1 MKILKLNLLA
11 FGPFTEALIG
21 FAEGKEGLNIV
32 YGPNEAGKSSAL
44 RALRQMLY
52 GIPVRSPDDFIH
64 PYAKMR
70 IGGVLQHSDGTV
82 IEVVR
87 RKGKVNTL
95 RGRDDEKLIEEAFFQ
110 KFLGNIDDDVFATMF
125 GIGHE
130 DLVRGGE
137 EIIGGGGDVGQAL
150 FAAGAGISDLRKV
163 QIDLQTDAD
172 AIFTPSASKRPINE
186 AISDFRE
193 NQRNLREAQLPGQEW
208 ERHDKALSAAMRR
221 RNEVD
226 FESQEIQ
233 TEKHRLERIREGLP
247 LISKRKGPLDELGH
261 YSGAVLLPEDFGER
275 RNRLLSDLR
284 IMENK
289 RDQAQDNIKEISK
302 NMEQLAINEAVLD
315 KADMIEA
322 YYRELGSY
330 QKAAKDKIQIQTRRD
345 VLWGEAREILSGLRD
360 DLTLEESEK
369 LRLKKS
375 ETVRIQEL
383 STEYERLMTR
393 LENEQEGV
401 LKLTQQ
407 IKGVQERIEGCET
420 SINVDDL
427 KEAIEGATKYGAL
440 EDHYESENKDIE
452 SIFESL
458 ETALRRQ
465 TLFQGTLEDLNKL
478 PLPSIETIDIFDHE
492 FDEAQKKLLQIQA
505 ELSNAEDTHVDIE
518 GQLKELELEREVPT
532 EDDLKNARGY
542 REEGWRLVRSAL
554 ENSQEPSEEAQA
566 FIASNQTAGTLTEVY
581 EVSVQKADE
590 VSDRLRRE
598 ADRVA
603 KKAKLISDQETQ
615 KTRIDRLKLQETG
628 ADKELNEIRKRWS
641 KVWDPVGISP
651 QTPREMRAWVQDQ
664 AGILKQF
671 HDVQERRRKADDL
684 KAKMDSCRG
693 NLDDCLHSIS
703 ELPSE
708 DGESL
713 TKLISRCR
721 KIIEK
726 QENIRIKKEKLL
738 SDKKQK
744 DGELNEVSSR
754 LIKAETDIS
763 NWQSQWE
770 GAIQPLGLD
779 GKAIPA
785 QANAVME
792 DLKSLFEKLKEA
804 DVLHKRLKS
813 IDRDA
818 EVFTTNV
825 TTLVD
830 RVAQDFKELPVEQ
843 AASELNTALNRSRT
857 AKAQFD
863 RLEKQRDQEQE
874 RVRGAEQDISGIRS
888 ELDTMCEEAR
898 CSKYEDLA
906 EAERRS
912 SKRRQIE
919 ANVEDLE
926 GQLHKLS
933 AGATIDDFVAEALAV
948 DPDGIEGQIGK
959 LNEKINALNEEKSDL
974 DQTIGEERNE
984 LRKMDGSAKAA
995 ELAEANQGILAR
1007 LERYTEK
1014 YARLRIASAV
1024 LAQAIERYREKH
1036 QGPILKRTNEIFA
1049 NLTLGF
1055 FEGIRAEFDENG
1067 NPVLMGVRPGGKELV
1082 GVNGMSDGTTDQLYL
1097 SLRLSSL
1104 ESYLDNNEPMPFI
1117 VDDILIKFDN
1127 ERAIATLKV
1136 LAELSKK
1143 TQVIFFTHHHH
1154 LVELAEASIESS
1166 LLFNHALETSLE
1178 NRRTY

>member
-1 MKILKLNLLA
+1 MTPGTVVQIIDEDSRTIHSHFSPISAPKTEK
-11 FGPFTEALIG
+11 PFLSEKEMPDEA
-21 FAEGKEGLNIV
+21 V
-32 YGPNEAGKSSAL
+32 L
-44 RALRQMLY
+44 RADYEKLRITHELQR
-52 GIPVRSPDDFIH
+52 GINFDMSIANILDHVLNCTFELLPCDRGIILMPNNNGALKPRAFKSTSEEKRFI
-64 PYAKMR
+64 
-70 IGGVLQHSDGTV
+70 IS
-82 IEVVR
+82 
-87 RKGKVNTL
+87 NTL
-95 RGRDDEKLIEEAFFQ
+95 VRYLQ
-110 KFLGNIDDDVFATMF
+110 KNKK
-125 GIGHE
+125 GI
-130 DLVRGGE
+130 V
-137 EIIGGGGDVGQAL
+137 
-150 FAAGAGISDLRKV
+150 S
-163 QIDLQTDAD
+163 TDAMADDRLSGAQSIIKKGTHSTIAVPILEQTQMIGIIILESSNAVSAYNAKDLLLLTNIANQTSQFIKTSQMAKKIKED
-172 AIFTPSASKRPINE
+172 AITRKR
-186 AISDFRE
+186 F
-193 NQRNLREAQLPGQEW
+193 Q
-208 ERHDKALSAAMRR
+208 
-221 RNEVD
+221 
-226 FESQEIQ
+226 
-233 TEKHRLERIREGLP
+233 
-247 LISKRKGPLDELGH
+247 
-261 YSGAVLLPEDFGER
+261 
-275 RNRLLSDLR
+275 RLLSP
-284 IMENK
+284 N
-289 RDQAQDNIKEISK
+289 
-302 NMEQLAINEAVLD
+302 LAEMVV
-315 KADMIEA
+315 
-322 YYRELGSY
+322 S
-330 QKAAKDKIQIQTRRD
+330 
-345 VLWGEAREILSGLRD
+345 
-360 DLTLEESEK
+360 
-369 LRLKKS
+369 
-375 ETVRIQEL
+375 
-383 STEYERLMTR
+383 
-393 LENEQEGV
+393 
-401 LKLTQQ
+401 
-407 IKGVQERIEGCET
+407 
-420 SINVDDL
+420 
-427 KEAIEGATKYGAL
+427 
-440 EDHYESENKDIE
+440 
-452 SIFESL
+452 
-458 ETALRRQ
+458 
-465 TLFQGTLEDLNKL
+465 
-478 PLPSIETIDIFDHE
+478 
-492 FDEAQKKLLQIQA
+492 
-505 ELSNAEDTHVDIE
+505 
-518 GQLKELELEREVPT
+518 GQLKVEKGGENRIATVMFADIRNFTYLSENARPTDVLHMLNDYFEVAVDTVFHHEGTVDKFIGDAIMAIWGAPVAHDNDPIRAVRAAIEMQNLLVEFNKIREAEGLYQIQVGIGINTGNLVAGYIGSSHTMSYSVIGKTVNTAYRLCSEAKPGQILISEHTQNQVQNAFNITELE
-532 EDDLKNARGY
+532 
-542 REEGWRLVRSAL
+542 S
-554 ENSQEPSEEAQA
+554 
-566 FIASNQTAGTLTEVY
+566 
-581 EVSVQKADE
+581 
-590 VSDRLRRE
+590 
-598 ADRVA
+598 
-603 KKAKLISDQETQ
+603 
-615 KTRIDRLKLQETG
+615 
-628 ADKELNEIRKRWS
+628 
-641 KVWDPVGISP
+641 
-651 QTPREMRAWVQDQ
+651 
-664 AGILKQF
+664 
-671 HDVQERRRKADDL
+671 
-684 KAKMDSCRG
+684 
-693 NLDDCLHSIS
+693 
-703 ELPSE
+703 
-708 DGESL
+708 
-713 TKLISRCR
+713 
-721 KIIEK
+721 
-726 QENIRIKKEKLL
+726 
-738 SDKKQK
+738 
-744 DGELNEVSSR
+744 
-754 LIKAETDIS
+754 
-763 NWQSQWE
+763 
-770 GAIQPLGLD
+770 
-779 GKAIPA
+779 IPA

-830 RVAQDFKELPVEQ
+830 RVAQGFKELPVEQ

-874 RVRGAEQDISGIRS
+874 RVRGAEQNISGIRS

-959 LNEKINALNEEKSDL
+959 LNEKINALNQEKSDL

>member
-1 MKILKLNLLA
+1 MKILKLNLFA
-11 FGPFTEALIG
+11 FGPFTEVLIG
-21 FAEGKEGLNIV
+21 FAEGKEGMNIV

-130 DLVRGGE
+130 DLVRGGQ

-163 QIDLQTDAD
+163 QIDLQTEAD

-208 ERHDKALSAAMRR
+208 ERHDKALSAAKRR

-233 TEKHRLERIREGLP
+233 TEKHRLERIRGGLP
-247 LISKRKGPLDELGH
+247 LISRRKGLLDELGH
-261 YSGAVLLPEDFGER
+261 YSGAVLFPEDFGER

-284 IMENK
+284 VMENK

-315 KADMIEA
+315 KADLIEA

-369 LRLKKS
+369 LRLKKP

-393 LENEQEGV
+393 LENEQERV
-401 LKLTQQ
+401 FKLTQQ

-420 SINVDDL
+420 PINVDDL

-458 ETALRRQ
+458 ETAHRRQ
-465 TLFQGTLEDLNKL
+465 TPFQGTLEDLNKL

-505 ELSNAEDTHVDIE
+505 ELRNAEDTDVDIE

-566 FIASNQTAGTLTEVY
+566 FIASNQTADTLTEVY

-615 KTRIDRLKLQETG
+615 KTRIDRLKLQETR

-651 QTPREMRAWVQDQ
+651 QTPREMRAWIQDQ
-664 AGILKQF
+664 AGVLKQF

-744 DGELNEVSSR
+744 DGELKEVSSR
-754 LIKAETDIS
+754 LKKAEADIS
-763 NWQSQWE
+763 NWQGQWE

-804 DVLHKRLKS
+804 GVLHKRLKS

-825 TTLVD
+825 TNLVD

-874 RVRGAEQDISGIRS
+874 RVREAEQNISGIRS

-959 LNEKINALNEEKSDL
+959 LNEKINALNQEKSDL
-974 DQTIGEERNE
+974 DQNIGEERNE

-1055 FEGIRAEFDENG
+1055 FEGIRAEFEENG

-1136 LAELSKK
+1136 LAEMSKK
-1143 TQVIFFTHHHH
+1143 TQVIFFTHHQH
-1154 LVELAEASIESS
+1154 LVELAEASIESN
-1166 LLFNHALETSLE
+1166 LLFKHVLETSRFLD
-1178 NRRTY
+1178 RVP